1 MSATHPVNSS
11 PAVSLGQLPL
21 LAKFGLTAALV
32 VVSLGFWASI
42 SHIENSHAK
51 NDGDAAGL
59 SLDDV
64 VGHYHGIDIPSPL
77 KAVLAGEVSGHPEF
91 ELSAAEGAALDDWLA
106 GDRLSDDF
114 DSIDLGDM
122 APVEILA
129 VACGDCHFGD
139 DTDRTGGGVG
149 LEYWEDLKPLLS
161 DKVVT
166 PVSFKLLV
174 TSMHTHALSMGVIVI
189 LLGLLATM
197 TRFGGFL
204 RGLPMFLGG
213 IGLLADVGGWLL
225 ARGDAMFVYGI
236 LAGGAL
242 YTAGCG
248 LAVLLVLADIWLPR
262 GNRSES

>member
-1 MSATHPVNSS
+1 MSTAKPLNNAPEIRLAH
-11 PAVSLGQLPL
+11 LPL
-21 LAKFGLTAALV
+21 LAKLGLTAALV
-32 VVSLGFWASI
+32 VVGLGFWASI

-51 NDGDAAGL
+51 NDGDAGGL
-59 SLDDV
+59 SIDDV

-77 KAVLAGEVSGHPEF
+77 KAVLADKISGHPKF
-91 ELSAAEGAALDDWLA
+91 ELSEAEAAALDSWLA
-106 GDRLSDDF
+106 GDRLADDF

-129 VACGDCHFGD
+129 VSCGDCHFGD
-139 DTDRTGGGVG
+139 DTTATGGGVG

-166 PVSFKLLV
+166 PVPFKLLV
-174 TSMHTHALSMGVIVI
+174 TSMHTHALSMGVVVI

-197 TRFGGFL
+197 TRFGSFL

-242 YTAGCG
+242 YTVGCG
-248 LAVLLVLADIWLPR
+248 IAMLLVFADLWLPGGR
-262 GNRSES
+262 RSDA